1 MSQYPSKRPIRA
13 ILLIG
18 FLFAFSAV
26 AMVSSIAYFSVKD
39 LAKSLKSVTEPKQ
52 NLITLKDVLAEIA
65 KAESSVRAYT
75 ITRDP
80 KDLKNFYTTFTKI
93 DERLTNLRSI
103 PLQQNHIDS
112 VQTLVEEKFVVMSKL
127 VEASEDQKVRTI
139 FDMLADRLA
148 ASHITLGDSIN
159 SKAGAAVVDSALSKS
174 AKLEDQRKEGRL
186 FDKLFG
192 KNGNVS
198 DSLGAELQLSQ
209 EDVAPFLASIG
220 NEDSLYSAQKRD
232 MEALKQRVTLI
243 RRLIKEDQFIM
254 NKISF
259 MVKRMEYKERVDS
272 NDKSATAENKAV
284 ETIRLMSLLSF
295 VGLALFIILVIF
307 VATDISRNQRLQ
319 KRLERE
325 KRRAEKLATAKEEF
339 LANMSHEIRTPMNA
353 IIGFTEQLSQ
363 GDLNH
368 RQSRFVTTI
377 SNSAKYLLALINDV
391 LDYSKLESGN
401 FEMEKIGFRPRD
413 VVRETLLTF
422 QNSAKEKGIWLTAEN
437 IEALPKVVKGDP
449 LRLKQMLFNLVSNA
463 LKFTEVGRVS
473 INCAVH
479 PASKKKKILEFTVV
493 DTGIGI
499 PEDKLDAIFADF
511 KQVDSSTTRK
521 YGGTGLGLSITKKL
535 AEMHNGSISI
545 DSRLGQGTQVTLKL
559 LFEQGSAAD
568 LEEIDVRDV
577 KDFSIFKGK
586 RGLIADDAPYNL
598 ELIKVILHKWEVT
611 ADVVENGQQA
621 VEKMANT
628 HYDFILMDLQMPVMS
643 GYEATVHARKV
654 LKIDTPILALTATST
669 PGEIAKCEAAGMQ
682 DHLLKPFQE
691 QELAVK
697 LANLLRFKPRV
708 YKETTVQP
716 IITLEDMKLPAG
728 SRPYNLDE
736 LVKLTNNNPAF
747 MVNMLKIFVDNTP
760 DYMKQMAVALQK
772 DDWETVGAMAHKTI
786 PSCRHLG
793 LNTTVDKLKKI
804 ETAVKNKSGLKRL
817 PDKVLEVL
825 QELKD
830 IVKMVEGDMKAIQKQ
845 I

>member
-1 MSQYPSKRPIRA
+1 
-13 ILLIG
+13 
-18 FLFAFSAV
+18 V
-26 AMVSSIAYFSVKD
+26 AMVSYVAYFSVQE
-39 LAKSLKSVTEPKQ
+39 LAQSLKSVTEPKQ

-80 KDLKNFYTTFTKI
+80 KDLKNFYTTFTGI
-93 DERLTNLRSI
+93 DDRLSKLRDI

-112 VQTLVEEKFVVMSKL
+112 VQTLVEEKFIVMSRL
-127 VEASEDQKVRTI
+127 IEASQDQKVRTI
-139 FDMLADRLA
+139 FDMLADKLA
-148 ASHITLGDSIN
+148 ENHLNFGDSVVSN
-159 SKAGAAVVDSALSKS
+159 AGADFVDSALTKS
-174 AKLEDQRKEGRL
+174 AKLEKARQDGGL
-186 FDKLFG
+186 FEKFFG
-192 KNGNVS
+192 KNGAGG
-198 DSLGAELQLSQ
+198 DSLSQ
-209 EDVAPFLASIG
+209 ESELSREEMAPFLGSTYG
-220 NEDSLYSAQKRD
+220 DEDSLYTARQRN
-232 MEALKQRVTLI
+232 MEALSQRVTLI
-243 RRLIKEDQFIM
+243 RKLIREDQFIM

-259 MVKRMEYKERVDS
+259 MVKRMEYKERVNS
-272 NDKSATAENKAV
+272 NEQSADAESKAI

-319 KRLERE
+319 SRLERE

-391 LDYSKLESGN
+391 LDFSKLESGN
-401 FEMEKIGFRPRD
+401 FEMERIGFRPRE

-479 PASKKKKILEFTVV
+479 PASKRKKILEFTVA

-545 DSRLGQGTQVTLKL
+545 DSKLHQGTQVSLKL
-559 LFEQGSAAD
+559 LYDQGSASD
-568 LEEIDVRDV
+568 LTDVDVREV

-598 ELIKVILHKWEVT
+598 ELIKVILHKWKVET
-611 ADVVENGQQA
+611 DVVENGQQA
-621 VEKMANT
+621 VEKMANNR
-628 HYDFILMDLQMPVMS
+628 YDFILMDLQMPVMS

-654 LKIDTPILALTATST
+654 LKITTPILALTATST

-697 LANLLRFKPRV
+697 LANLLK
-708 YKETTVQP
+708 YKAHPYTESPTQP
-716 IITLEDMKLPAG
+716 ITLVEMKLPTG
-728 SRPYNLDE
+728 KRPYKLDE

-760 DYMKQMAVALQK
+760 DYMKKMAVALQK
-772 DDWETVGAMAHKTI
+772 EDWEMVGAMAHKTI

-793 LNTTVDKLKKI
+793 LDATVKRLKKI
-804 ETAVKNKSGLKRL
+804 ETDVKNRSGLKRL
-817 PDKVLEVL
+817 PDKVVEVL
-825 QELKD
+825 QELKEV
-830 IVKMVEGDMKAIQKQ
+830 VKMVQADMNAIEKQ
-845 I
+845 IPK